1 MHTTKILL
9 EKYMQGGLSKEEL
22 QILRQQV
29 GNMTDTELQNLLE
42 ELWNEHTN
50 DDVIDET
57 LKQRIW
63 KNIAQETQGSAS
75 EDRQTEVKTVRM
87 ETPSSRFSVKR
98 WLRVAAILLVL
109 VVGCMILFQNR
120 VEKPQLSE
128 AVTAAIAQAE
138 KSGKNQAAV
147 TVNGKTIPVT
157 NEKSLASSQKE
168 GTHSFSTEGQERV
181 LTTYHNSEFWM
192 TLEDGTRVHLNYGSR
207 LVYPIHFGG
216 DTREVEL
223 QGEAYFFVAKDKDR
237 PFIVHTPNGDVKQ
250 YGTEFNIN
258 TRDEIGVTRIV
269 LVNGSIGVT
278 AKGGKEFMMKPNDMA
293 ILQPGETE
301 PMVSQ
306 VDITPYIAWNIGTFV
321 FEDCTLEQL
330 MRVLSHWYNKR
341 VQFESEEIRQ
351 MRFTGEFDKY
361 ESIIP
366 TMKAIHN
373 VTGLRI
379 EVHGKDIIISE

>member
-157 NEKSLASSQKE
+157 NEK
-168 GTHSFSTEGQERV
+168 
-181 LTTYHNSEFWM
+181 
-192 TLEDGTRVHLNYGSR
+192 
-207 LVYPIHFGG
+207 
-216 DTREVEL
+216 
-223 QGEAYFFVAKDKDR
+223 
-237 PFIVHTPNGDVKQ
+237 
-250 YGTEFNIN
+250 
-258 TRDEIGVTRIV
+258 
-269 LVNGSIGVT
+269 
-278 AKGGKEFMMKPNDMA
+278 
-293 ILQPGETE
+293 
-301 PMVSQ
+301 
-306 VDITPYIAWNIGTFV
+306 
-321 FEDCTLEQL
+321 
-330 MRVLSHWYNKR
+330 
-341 VQFESEEIRQ
+341 
-351 MRFTGEFDKY
+351 
-361 ESIIP
+361 
-366 TMKAIHN
+366 
-373 VTGLRI
+373 
-379 EVHGKDIIISE
+379 